1 MDTRHLR
8 HLTVVPF
15 LLAVLVLL
23 GACSGSDADQGADPM
38 SAGGGSADVEGADPG
53 AVAREAQAADGDA
66 LAEVATDSLSAFQTG
81 AKGAPEEVDESADR
95 AIISTGVVAL
105 LDDDV
110 ARARFDVQ
118 KIVDTHG
125 GEVSEE
131 KTRTDDDGAISQSR
145 IVVRVPADEF
155 DATMEE
161 LEEVA
166 ELESSNRS
174 SEDVTTTVIDN
185 EVRIRA
191 QTESLRRIETLLAR
205 ARTIR
210 DIVNIESQLTRRQA
224 DLDSLKQQQA
234 YLADQT
240 SLSTITVFLEQKPEP
255 RKKKVEA
262 DDAAGFL
269 AGLSSGWDALKTLTT
284 GAATVVGALLPFTV
298 LLLLVGV
305 PAWLLLR
312 NVARRRP
319 PTPVTA
325 SQE

>member
-1 MDTRHLR
+1 MDTSRLR
-8 HLTVVPF
+8 HLTAVSF
-15 LLAVLVLL
+15 LLALLVAL
-23 GACSGSDADQGADPM
+23 GACSS
-38 SAGGGSADVEGADPG
+38 GGGDSEGADVMSEDSG
-53 AVAREAQAADGDA
+53 ALAREAPAAENGLDAAADG
-66 LAEVATDSLSAFQTG
+66 VTAFRAG
-81 AKGAPEEVDESADR
+81 AQDAPEEVDESADR
-95 AIISTGVVAL
+95 AIISTGVVSL
-105 LDDDV
+105 LDEDV
-110 ARARFDVQ
+110 AGARFDVQ

-125 GEVSEE
+125 GEVAEE

-145 IVVRVPADEF
+145 LVVRVPADDF

-191 QTESLRRIETLLAR
+191 QTESLRRIEALLAR
-205 ARTIR
+205 AQSIR
-210 DIVNIESQLTRRQA
+210 DIVSIEAQLTRRQA
-224 DLDSLKQQQA
+224 ELDSLKQQQA

-255 RKKKVEA
+255 SKKKVEA

-269 AGLSSGWDALKTLTT
+269 AGLRSGWDALKTLTT
-284 GAATVVGALLPFTV
+284 GVTTVVGALLPFTV

-305 PAWLLLR
+305 PTWLLLR
-312 NVARRRP
+312 RRVSAGRP
-319 PTPVTA
+319 GRTPSA
-325 SQE
+325 A